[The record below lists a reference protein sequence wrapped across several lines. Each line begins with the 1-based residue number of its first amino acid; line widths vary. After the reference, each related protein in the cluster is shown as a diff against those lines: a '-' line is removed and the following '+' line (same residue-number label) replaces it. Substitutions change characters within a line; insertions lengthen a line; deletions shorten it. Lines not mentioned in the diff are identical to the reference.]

1 MASAWFAARFAR
13 FARRSSAFDQVFGDR
28 RLRNLEA
35 KLEQFAVD
43 TRCAPERVVLAH
55 LPDQVPQLAV
65 DFRPARPTARSP
77 APIGPKPCSMPSQD
91 GVGLHHAGQSYQA
104 WPEPGQPYHQ
114 SPVAIAQAQAMRCPP
129 QCDIELMPQKKIL
142 ISSRCRDLIKLATR
156 IPSKWR
162 TASIALD
169 DFLLTSSRESSET
182 QRSWLQL

>member
-1 MASAWFAARFAR
+1 MVDDKKGKETLEADGGDHARVDRDDGIRMVAQKGSPALR
-13 FARRSSAFDQVFGDR
+13 RRSSAFDQVFGDR

-104 WPEPGQPYHQ
+104 W
-114 SPVAIAQAQAMRCPP
+114 
-129 QCDIELMPQKKIL
+129 
-142 ISSRCRDLIKLATR
+142 
-156 IPSKWR
+156 
-162 TASIALD
+162 
-169 DFLLTSSRESSET
+169 
-182 QRSWLQL
+182 